1 MNDLNSIVE
10 IMLGEIKNNFKSP
23 SFNVWFGDF
32 MLTHLDEK
40 KAVFSTPS
48 NLRQKFLSSKY
59 KPLIVEALTEAIGF
73 EVDIEIII
81 PHEENILKVLMA
93 VENM

>member
-10 IMLGEIKNNFKSP
+10 IMLQQIKENFKSP

-32 MLTHLDEK
+32 RLVSLDEK

-48 NLRQKFLSSKY
+48 DLRKKFLSTKY
-59 KPLIVEALTEAIGF
+59 SL
-73 EVDIEIII
+73 
-81 PHEENILKVLMA
+81 
-93 VENM
+93 